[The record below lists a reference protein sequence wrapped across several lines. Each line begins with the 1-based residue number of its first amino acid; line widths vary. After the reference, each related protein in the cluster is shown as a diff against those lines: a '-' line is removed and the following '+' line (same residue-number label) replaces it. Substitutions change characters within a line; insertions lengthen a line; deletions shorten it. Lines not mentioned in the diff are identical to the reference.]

1 MSEWITD
8 RLPEYN
14 GVFVVTLH
22 IVYLNDKEDMY
33 SKLDLIDI
41 ADYEY
46 GIFKPCL
53 KPFDVEYKG
62 FIPQLN
68 EKLTTANYSVY
79 VNISAWQ
86 EVKPYERMDKRQA
99 T

>member
-1 MSEWITD
+1 MSDWITD

-22 IVYLNDKEDMY
+22 IEHLNDRGDRLG
-33 SKLDLIDI
+33 KLDLIDI
-41 ADYEY
+41 ADYDD
-46 GIFKPCL
+46 GIFKACL
-53 KPFDVEYKG
+53 RPFDVEYKG

-68 EKLTTANYSVY
+68 EELTTANYSVY

-86 EVKPYERMDKRQA
+86 EVKPYERMDKR
-99 T
+99 